1 MTESMELYVVCRI
14 WIELK
19 GLFAYALS
27 LVLKPVRI
35 LFGKNKNMHMIKIL
49 LSGLTM

>member
-1 MTESMELYVVCRI
+1 MSTSVTESMELYVVCSI
-14 WIELK
+14 WMELK

-35 LFGKNKNMHMIKIL
+35 LLDRTKHAYD
-49 LSGLTM
+49 